1 MVKRLSAQLY
11 IPTEQRVPVEQTHT
25 NMVKFAS
32 AEDPTYLTVV
42 RYLKGWI
49 DSYGIA

>member
-11 IPTEQRVPVEQTHT
+11 IPTEQRVPVEQIHT